1 MKNIKEIIATL
12 EGCNITV
19 YDYKEGKKLC
29 GYELDTY
36 TIAGVNK
43 SLCIDFRDTEMD
55 PKNAKHFI
63 KLFNELVN
71 SIDIDEEIKLYI
83 NDKRYMQEIG
93 LTVGLQDL
101 KDWKEDLQS
110 IFTEQGAK
118 TPQQRQF
125 EQVKDKLIS
134 SLQKMQDDLLL
145 MPTKGNSKND
155 CQKINILHHLNE
167 LDSCIAGIELDDF
180 TPNEFSGGFKLSYS

>member
-1 MKNIKEIIATL
+1 MKNVKEIIARL
-12 EGCNITV
+12 EDCNITV
-19 YDYKEGKKLC
+19 DAYYENKKLC
-29 GYELDTY
+29 GYELNTY
-36 TIAGVNK
+36 TDAGVNK
-43 SLCIDFRDTEMD
+43 IIFVDFRDTK
-55 PKNAKHFI
+55 KNPENAEHFI
-63 KLFNELVN
+63 ELFNERVN
-71 SIDIDEEIKLYI
+71 EIDIDEEISYYI
-83 NDKRYMQEIG
+83 TDKRYMQEIG

-180 TPNEFSGGFKLSYS
+180 TPNEFSGDFKLSYS